1 MLKASDTAVVEEL
14 SVMSKRKLEI
24 VQARRS
30 RGEELRLTFM
40 LAALKASRPLK
51 LTGRKAGARRAA
63 LSSEPLAA

>member
-1 MLKASDTAVVEEL
+1 MLKATGTAIVEER

-51 LTGRKAGARRAA
+51 PAGRKAGAKRAA